1 LSFIRLYSDVLAADV
16 LTVDPDVKQ
25 KIDATIA
32 NAKQEIGMVD
42 NERAE
47 IEDQLKDVDAENA
60 VFQKKI
66 VRLSPLLYIH
76 HN

>member
-1 LSFIRLYSDVLAADV
+1 LYSDVLAADV

-47 IEDQLKDVDAENA
+47 IEDQLKGVDAENA

>member
-1 LSFIRLYSDVLAADV
+1 MSFIRLYSDVLAADV

>member
-1 LSFIRLYSDVLAADV
+1 MSFIRLYSDVLAADV

-32 NAKQEIGMVD
+32 NAKQEIGMVN

>member
-1 LSFIRLYSDVLAADV
+1 MYSDVLAADV

-25 KIDATIA
+25 KIDATIG

-47 IEDQLKDVDAENA
+47 IEDQLKGVDAENA
-60 VFQKKI
+60 VFPKKI